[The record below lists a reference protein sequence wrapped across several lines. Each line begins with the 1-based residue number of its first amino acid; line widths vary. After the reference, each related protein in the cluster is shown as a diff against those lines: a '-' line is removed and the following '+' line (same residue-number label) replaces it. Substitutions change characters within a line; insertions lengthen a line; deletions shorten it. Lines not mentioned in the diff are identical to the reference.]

1 MQLLH
6 PRIRPAYFLKT
17 LVFKAFQDYN
27 FSVELLLNIYVFV
40 SIHYQN
46 KKNPPNLSLK
56 YLNSHSVRAQ
66 MILPGKNWTVSKLA
80 TDLMAGVVGAVVKG
94 MRKSPAGAL
103 ANPAGER
110 KGN

>member
-1 MQLLH
+1 
-6 PRIRPAYFLKT
+6 
-17 LVFKAFQDYN
+17 
-27 FSVELLLNIYVFV
+27 
-40 SIHYQN
+40 
-46 KKNPPNLSLK
+46 
-56 YLNSHSVRAQ
+56 

-103 ANPAGER
+103 ANPAGEG